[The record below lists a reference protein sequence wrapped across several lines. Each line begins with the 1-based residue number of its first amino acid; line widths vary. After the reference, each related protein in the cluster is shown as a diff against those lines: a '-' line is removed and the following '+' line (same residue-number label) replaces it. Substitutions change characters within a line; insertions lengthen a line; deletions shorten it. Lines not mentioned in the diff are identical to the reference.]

1 MKPADVLASFSDG
14 DEMSQIRMLAK
25 NWSLLSGGCLENTS
39 GTFHFSSPH
48 NGFKVLSICKNS
60 RSKWTLVSLEMSPS
74 LIALL
79 QISASVL
86 GLS

>member
-48 NGFKVLSICKNS
+48 NGFKVLSICKKREEQMDSGEPWNVP
-60 RSKWTLVSLEMSPS
+60 LFD
-74 LIALL
+74 
-79 QISASVL
+79 SAASDF
-86 GLS
+86 G